1 MNSNGERLVEFCSI
15 INLVIG
21 GILFQHK
28 TIHKLTWCSSN
39 GRDKNQIDHLLIN
52 YNGKWRRRSLRDV
65 KVRRGADV
73 ASDHHLVTA
82 EIKLKLKR
90 SGPPVKMI
98 PRFDV
103 SMLKNHALKT
113 TFIQQ
118 LRNRFQALTVEENGE
133 TMRKMMY
140 RETERMP

>member
-1 MNSNGERLVEFCSI
+1 M
-15 INLVIG
+15 
-21 GILFQHK
+21 
-28 TIHKLTWCSSN
+28 
-39 GRDKNQIDHLLIN
+39 
-52 YNGKWRRRSLRDV
+52 
-65 KVRRGADV
+65 

-98 PRFDV
+98 PRFDI

-113 TFIQQ
+113 TFILQ